1 MWTRSIGTGVLIA
14 ALFLGALAVG
24 TMTGTS
30 AYFQRTQITGPH
42 LVSTWHSYLWCQ
54 TTQSDFNA
62 GNLTNVSTL
71 LSPGNV
77 TLANVTNC
85 TGWYCPWNYRKKI
98 TIDRTRVAATQT
110 NFPVLINLATDA
122 DLASSAQA
130 NGNDILFTS
139 SDGTTKLNHE
149 IEKFTVSNGGLIA
162 WVRIPS
168 LSSTTNTDLYMYFNN
183 SGAANQ
189 QNAAG
194 VWDTNFKG
202 VWHLKEDPSGTAPQ
216 MRDSTSNA
224 NHGTSGGTMTTSD
237 QVAAKINGG
246 LDFDGSNDYV
256 STNYVQTAVTA
267 YTIEAWINTSTTSLQ
282 TVIVHDRG
290 SFLNNGAG
298 LSLTLSIGGTYP
310 GSGNGAAGDV
320 AYGVDSN
327 NIYIGRYSTT
337 TVNNNNWHHLVGVW
351 TAPSGT
357 AIDPAQFSI
366 YIDGNVAATTA
377 ETTGSATSPL
387 TGLNGTQ
394 IARHQPWGTYLP
406 GILDEIRISN
416 STRPATWILTEYRNQ
431 NSPSTFYTVGAKE
444 TLPSAYAPFGTI
456 ASAVF
461 YTTFPISRWDL
472 LAWDNATVSGTNI
485 TFQVRASN
493 TLFDKNATAP
503 PWINASWPSPV
514 LTVLPSGSLPTGNYL
529 QWRANLTTTDTTK
542 TPILN
547 EVRVWYS
554 DP

>member
-1 MWTRSIGTGVLIA
+1 MA
-14 ALFLGALAVG
+14 
-24 TMTGTS
+24 GTS
-30 AYFQRTQITGPH
+30 AYFNRAQVTGNH
-42 LVSTWHSYLWCQ
+42 TLSTWYSFLWNQ
-54 TTQSDFNA
+54 TTQSDFNG

-71 LSPGNV
+71 ASPGNV
-77 TLANVTNC
+77 TLARVTNC

-98 TIDRTRVAATQT
+98 TINHSMVNATQT
-110 NFPVLINLATDA
+110 NFSVLISLATDA
-122 DLASSAQA
+122 DLASSALA

-139 SDGTTKLNHE
+139 ADGTTKLDHE
-149 IEKFTVSNGGLIA
+149 IENFTVSNGKLIA

-168 LSSTTNTDLYMYFNN
+168 LSSTTDTAIYMYFNN

-202 VWHLKEDPSGTAPQ
+202 VWHLREDPSGTAPQ
-216 MRDSTSNA
+216 IRDSTSNA
-224 NHGTSGGTMTTSD
+224 NHGTSGGAMTAS
-237 QVAAKINGG
+237 QQIAAKINGG
-246 LDFDGSNDYV
+246 LNFDGSNDYV
-256 STNYVQTAVTA
+256 STKYVQTGVTA
-267 YTIEAWINTSTTSLQ
+267 YTIEAWINTSTTSMQ

-290 SFLNNGAG
+290 SFYNSGPGN
-298 LSLTLSIGGTYP
+298 SLTLSIGGTYP
-310 GSGNGAAGDV
+310 GGPGAAGDV
-320 AYGVDSN
+320 AYGVDSD

-357 AIDPAQFSI
+357 AVAPAQFSI
-366 YIDGNVAATTA
+366 YIDGTAAATSDMTTA
-377 ETTGSATSPL
+377 LGPPAPTSPL

-394 IARHQPWGTYLP
+394 IAQHQPWGTYLL
-406 GILDEIRISN
+406 GTLDEIRISN
-416 STRPATWILTEYRNQ
+416 SARSATWISTEYRNQ

-444 TLPSAYAPFGTI
+444 TLSSVYVPFGTL

-461 YTTFPISRWDL
+461 YTTFSSSRWDL
-472 LAWDNATVSGTNI
+472 LAWDNDTVSGTNI

-514 LTVLPSGSLPTGNYL
+514 LKVLPSGSLPAGNYL
-529 QWRANLTTTDTTK
+529 QWRANLTTTDTAK
-542 TPILN
+542 TPVLN

>member
-1 MWTRSIGTGVLIA
+1 MSKRSIGIGVVIA
-14 ALFLGALAVG
+14 ALVLGLMVVG
-24 TMTGTS
+24 PMTGTL
-30 AYFQRTQITGPH
+30 AFFQSRQVTGPH

-62 GNLTNVSTL
+62 GNLTNVSTI

-77 TLANVTNC
+77 TLANVTDC

-98 TIDRTRVAATQT
+98 TIDRTKVAATLT

-122 DLASSAQA
+122 DLASSALA

-139 SDGTTKLNHE
+139 ADGTTKLDHE
-149 IEKFTVSNGGLIA
+149 IENFTVSNGRLIA
-162 WVRIPS
+162 WVRVPS
-168 LSSTTNTDLYMYFNN
+168 LPSATNTDLYMYFNN

-189 QNAAG
+189 QNVPG

-224 NHGTSGGTMTTSD
+224 NHGTSGGAMTTSD

-246 LDFDGSNDYV
+246 LDFDGINDNV
-256 STNYVQTAVTA
+256 STNYVQTGVTA
-267 YTIEAWINTSTTSLQ
+267 YTIEAWINTSTSSMQ

-298 LSLTLSIGGTYP
+298 RSLTLSIGGTYP
-310 GSGNGAAGDV
+310 GGPGAAGDV
-320 AYGVDSN
+320 AYGVDSD
-327 NIYIGRYSTT
+327 NIYIGLYSTM

-357 AIDPAQFSI
+357 AIDPAQFRI

-377 ETTGSATSPL
+377 VTVGSATSPL

-394 IARHQPWGTYLP
+394 IARHQPWGTHLP
-406 GILDEIRISN
+406 GILDEVRISN
-416 STRPATWILTEYRNQ
+416 SRRSANWIITEYNNQ
-431 NSPSTFYTVGAKE
+431 NSPSTFYTVGARE
-444 TLPSAYAPFGTI
+444 TLPSVYVPFGTI
-456 ASAVF
+456 ASQVF
-461 YTTFPISRWDL
+461 NTTFLNGRWDL
-472 LAWDNATVSGTNI
+472 LQWDNATVSGTNI

-514 LTVLPSGSLPTGNYL
+514 RTVLPSGQLPSGMYL